1 MTAPSGVW
9 SDYKANT
16 FAGGTGTKDDPYQ
29 IATAEQLAL
38 LAADVN
44 SGIPDKTHV
53 NKYFQLTADIDLSA
67 HRWIPIGQGTQFASF
82 HAFCGYFDG
91 NGKTISGMYVDESS
105 EKYSAGLFGNFTSG
119 LLKNLAIINAFVRTE
134 SKKEKDKP
142 NTSDAAGILIGSAVR
157 EYNATITVQH
167 CYVSGTVES
176 STARTG
182 GLMGY
187 NSYGSYQD
195 CTAEVA
201 VNGAGK
207 AGGFV
212 GEDYSGSYK
221 DCEAKGNVN
230 GAWTVGGFAGVLFFG
245 SNVQNC
251 AAYGKVTA
259 SDWNAGGFA
268 GYIEH
273 NVSISNCTAFSDVE
287 STVNGWEPKVGG
299 FAGMID
305 STNGK
310 CAVKNCHASGK
321 ITAASADFKAG
332 GFIGNIENNE
342 NNVADIAACSFDAAK
357 NTGLKAVGGKS
368 ALEQTGVQAATT
380 TQEALSKICS
390 DYYGSHDIQKIA
402 AKEATTTE
410 AGWAEHYECERCK
423 QWFTDADGKNP
434 TETVL
439 IPKKQVYSGGGY
451 IPTVQK
457 PEIIVGEGGQTELSK
472 DGTTLIIKPDDR
484 KEVASVKLNGKDLG
498 KVTEIKNLKTGDKV
512 EITYQDKQ
520 EAKPSKA
527 ELDKQIK
534 EKTANL
540 KIAASSKRTK
550 NGNIRIHINA
560 KIQAI
565 QDAGYTVKYQF
576 YRSTKKSSG
585 YRSQLTKKTS
595 TYTNTTGQDGTMYY
609 YKVKVLV
616 YDQNGKLV
624 AQTKLQQCNY
634 ANRRWSA

>member
-1 MTAPSGVW
+1 MTAPSDVW
-9 SDYKANT
+9 SNHTAT
-16 FAGGTGTKDDPYQ
+16 AFAGGSGTKTDPYQ

-44 SGIPDKTHV
+44 TGVPTKTHV
-53 NKYFQLTADIDLSA
+53 NEYFQLTADIDLSA
-67 HRWIPIGQGTQFASF
+67 HRWIPIGQGTQFGSF

-91 NGKTISGMYVDESS
+91 NGKTISGMYVDERI
-105 EKYSAGLFGNFTSG
+105 EKYSAGLFGNFTGG
-119 LLKNLAIINAFVRTE
+119 LLKNLAITNAFVRTE
-134 SKKEKDKP
+134 SQADSA
-142 NTSDAAGILIGSAVR
+142 NAGRSDSAGILIGSAVR
-157 EYNATITVQH
+157 GSGATITVQH

-176 STARTG
+176 KSARTG

-187 NSYGSYQD
+187 NSYGSYQE
-195 CTAEVA
+195 CTAEVV

-212 GEDYSGSYK
+212 GEDFNGNYNT
-221 DCEAKGNVN
+221 CEAKGNVS
-230 GAWTVGGFAGVLFFG
+230 GTW
-245 SNVQNC
+245 SI
-251 AAYGKVTA
+251 
-259 SDWNAGGFA
+259 GGFA
-268 GYIEH
+268 GYIEK
-273 NVSISNCTAFSDVE
+273 NVSISKCTAFSDVE
-287 STVNGWEPKVGG
+287 STMNSATNSPKVGG
-299 FAGMID
+299 FAGTIY

-321 ITAASADFKAG
+321 ITAASTDFKAG

-342 NNVADIAACSFDAAK
+342 NNVADIADCSFDAAK
-357 NTGLKAVGGKS
+357 NEGLKAVGGNS
-368 ALEQTGVQAATT
+368 ASEQTGVQAAT

-390 DYYGSHDIQKIA
+390 DYYGSHKIQKIA
-402 AKEATTTE
+402 AQEATTTE

-423 QWFTDADGKNP
+423 QWFKDADGKNSI
-434 TETVL
+434 ETVL

-512 EITYQDKQ
+512 EIAYQDKP